1 MANKNV
7 SIKDASDKEL
17 DDLLI
22 RLRKENETQNLI
34 RELKLKSLP
43 RPNGYGCEDPASF
56 EGISTETPIKD
67 LYHFGIPGM
76 KWGIRKSTSIVS
88 SLKARSEKDAS
99 TDHIVSR
106 QLKSK
111 SIKKLTNSE
120 LQTLSQ
126 RLQLERS
133 VRDLKSSDYQRG
145 TDFIKT
151 ATAIGTT
158 LATAYALSRTPL
170 AKDLA
175 RVIFG

>member
-1 MANKNV
+1 MANKDV
-7 SIKDASDKEL
+7 TIKDATDKEL
-17 DDLLI
+17 DELLI
-22 RLRKENETQNLI
+22 RLRKENDAQSMI
-34 RELKLKSLP
+34 RDLKVKTLS
-43 RPNGYGCEDPASF
+43 RQNGYDVLYD
-56 EGISTETPIKD
+56 EGVSTETPIKD

-76 KWGIRKSTSIVS
+76 KWGVR
-88 SLKARSEKDAS
+88 RSPDTGAQNEPDAS
-99 TDHIVSR
+99 KDHIVSR

-111 SIKKLTNSE
+111 GLKKLTNAE

-151 ATAIGTT
+151 ATAIGST

-170 AKDLA
+170 AKDLTRA
-175 RVIFG
+175 IFG

>member
-1 MANKNV
+1 MANKDV
-7 SIKDASDKEL
+7 TIKDATDKEL
-17 DDLLI
+17 DEILI

-34 RELKLKSLP
+34 REMKLKALP
-43 RPNGYGCEDPASF
+43 RPDGYAYLMD
-56 EGISTETPIKD
+56 EGVSTETPIKD

-76 KWGIRKSTSIVS
+76 KWGVR
-88 SLKARSEKDAS
+88 RSPDIDAQNEPDAS
-99 TDHIVSR
+99 QDHIVSR

-111 SIKKLTNSE
+111 GIKKLTNAE

-158 LATAYALSRTPL
+158 LATAYALSKTPL
-170 AKDLA
+170 VKDVTRA
-175 RVIFG
+175 IFNKVM

>member
-1 MANKNV
+1 MANKDV
-7 SIKDASDKEL
+7 TIKDATDKEL
-17 DDLLI
+17 DEILI
-22 RLRKENETQNLI
+22 RLRKENEAQSMI
-34 RELKLKSLP
+34 RELKVKSLP
-43 RPNGYGCEDPASF
+43 RQNGYDYLLD
-56 EGISTETPIKD
+56 EGVSTETPIKD

-76 KWGIRKSTSIVS
+76 KWGIRKSSSVVASI
-88 SLKARSEKDAS
+88 KARSEKDAS

-111 SIKKLTNSE
+111 GIKKLTNSE
-120 LQTLSQ
+120 LQKLSQ

-151 ATAIGTT
+151 ATAIGST

-170 AKDLA
+170 AKDLTRA
-175 RVIFG
+175 IFG

>member
-1 MANKNV
+1 MANKDIT
-7 SIKDASDKEL
+7 IKGATDKEL
-17 DDLLI
+17 DELLI
-22 RLRKENETQNLI
+22 RLRKENEAQSII
-34 RELKLKSLP
+34 RELKVKSLP
-43 RPNGYGCEDPASF
+43 RQNGYDYLLD

-67 LYHFGIPGM
+67 LYHYGIPGM
-76 KWGIRKSTSIVS
+76 KWGIRKSYAAIS

-111 SIKKLTNSE
+111 SIKKLTNAE